1 MSQIELGTSKGQLV
15 ALAFGQ
21 ANVSASQSDVQL
33 VGNQGDGYTMPW
45 AGEIVGISYGLSAAA
60 SAGQLTVG
68 PTIDGTEQTDPK
80 LTITTGASGYDLA
93 ARGTARFAAGARI
106 GAEITTNSGW
116 NGTTAELDVAVWVIQ
131 NIEGI

>member
-45 AGEIVGISYGLSAAA
+45 AGEIVGISYGLSGAA

-80 LTITTGASGYDLA
+80 LTITTGTSGYDLA
-93 ARGTARFAAGARI
+93 TRGTARFAAGARI

-131 NIEGI
+131 TIEGI